1 MRRALPFLPTAL
13 LAAALALAAGCRG
26 GDAAPTADVL
36 LDSALARYVA
46 DMGDVRDFTVV
57 GDTIT
62 LYYLRVPSPDSLPAF
77 EFRAV
82 TNDSIPR
89 MVTAPLYALPA
100 VPSLVGQLRTGA
112 RLLEETSQ
120 VSGHPAYVLEVTDPG
135 LFLGG
140 PDRSGAAGFAARA
153 LFDAATYRLVGLRL
167 ETPHHSDEADTTQS
181 VQQTF
186 RYGDFQTA
194 DGLTL
199 PHRAT
204 IVSRVP
210 VSSTDLMVGMGRV
223 GMLRQQAQQMPPER
237 RAAIMQEAD
246 RAERRLQ
253 TGVSDDVFVVRA
265 VRVNTG
271 VPAGLFAPPPPP
283 PGATE

>member
-1 MRRALPFLPTAL
+1 
-13 LAAALALAAGCRG
+13 
-26 GDAAPTADVL
+26 
-36 LDSALARYVA
+36 
-46 DMGDVRDFTVV
+46 
-57 GDTIT
+57 
-62 LYYLRVPSPDSLPAF
+62 VPSPDSLPAF

-100 VPSLVGQLRTGA
+100 LPSLVGQLRTGA
-112 RLLEETSQ
+112 RLLEERST
-120 VSGHPAYVLEVTDPG
+120 VAGRAAYVLEVTDPG

-140 PDRSGAAGFAARA
+140 PDRSGASGFSASA
-153 LFDAATYRLVGLRL
+153 LFDAETYRLVGLRL
-167 ETPHHSDEADTTQS
+167 ETPHQSDDADSTQS

-223 GMLRQQAQQMPPER
+223 GMLRQRAQQMPPDR
-237 RAAIMQEAD
+237 RGAVLEEAN

-253 TGVSDDVFVVRA
+253 TGVSEDVFVVRA
-265 VRVNTG
+265 VRVNAG
-271 VPAGLFAPPPPP
+271 VPEGLFAPPPPP
-283 PGATE
+283 PGAAE